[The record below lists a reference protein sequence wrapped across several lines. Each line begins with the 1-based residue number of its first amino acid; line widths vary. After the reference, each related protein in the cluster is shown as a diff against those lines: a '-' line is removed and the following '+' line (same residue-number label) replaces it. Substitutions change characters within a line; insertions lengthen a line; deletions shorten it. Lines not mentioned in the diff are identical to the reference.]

1 MLLYHRVDFIGN
13 VRLGKGVGT
22 FAYFIAV
29 KAEKVSESRVASL
42 QKGPG
47 IPGSSGC
54 NTGSPFYSLCSIIS
68 ETKVLLPQVYFSV
81 LLILCWIRPLV
92 LLSQER

>member
-1 MLLYHRVDFIGN
+1 MN
-13 VRLGKGVGT
+13 
-22 FAYFIAV
+22 
-29 KAEKVSESRVASL
+29 ESCVVSL

-47 IPGSSGC
+47 IPGSTGC
-54 NTGSPFYSLCSIIS
+54 NIGSSFYSLCSIIS

-81 LLILCWIRPLV
+81 HLILCWIRPLV